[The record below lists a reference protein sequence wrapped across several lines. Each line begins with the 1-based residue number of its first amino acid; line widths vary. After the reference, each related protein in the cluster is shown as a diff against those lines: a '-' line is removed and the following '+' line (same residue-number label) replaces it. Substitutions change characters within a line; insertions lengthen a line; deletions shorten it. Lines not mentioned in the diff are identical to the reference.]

1 MINETLKNA
10 LGDLGLSKEDISKE
24 MENFEMEQSKKAYI
38 CLDSDDCN
46 CPECAMELL
55 AKIVGEFRAMFGDT
69 YSDAFE
75 LMYSRVEHYGRT
87 HIIDFNL
94 DRFTAQVNLAD
105 ANYKIRN
112 GLA

>member
-1 MINETLKNA
+1 MLNIMLKNA
-10 LGDLGLSKEDISKE
+10 LGDLGLSGEDVSKE
-24 MENFEMEQSKKAYI
+24 MENFEMEQSKNDYI

-55 AKIVGEFRAMFGDT
+55 ARIVGEFRAMFGDNLPD
-69 YSDAFE
+69 SFD

-87 HIIDFNL
+87 HIVNFDL

-105 ANYKIRN
+105 VNYKVRN